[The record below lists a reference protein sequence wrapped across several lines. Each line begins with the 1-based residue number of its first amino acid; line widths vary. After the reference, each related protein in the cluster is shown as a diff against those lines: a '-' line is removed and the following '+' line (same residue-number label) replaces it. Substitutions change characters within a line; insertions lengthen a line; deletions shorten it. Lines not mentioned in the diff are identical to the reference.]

1 MTGCVV
7 AWERSAS
14 LIRHLTPVWEVGGLM
29 GSRGHRARAS
39 ASEHSRQVMRIAFVV
54 VAGLTVA
61 NCAKTVGGIDPK
73 YGVAASPRVIPFG
86 QPVPKGGGHYA
97 VGRPYVVAGRTY
109 VPTDDP
115 HYKAVGLASWYGD
128 DFHGRRTANGEIF
141 DMNSISAA
149 SPVLPLPSYVR
160 VTNLENKRSLIVR
173 VNDRG
178 PYHGNR
184 LIDVSGRAAHLLDFR
199 GNGIAR
205 VKVEYV
211 GKAPLQGSD
220 DRQLV
225 ATLRQD
231 GGPAPAPSV
240 VRVAAAGPFLPSE
253 RKYSVDPEE
262 SLRGTRADVPL
273 PPSRPYRLGE
283 ADAQAQNTPEPEP
296 EPEVSAASHRNV
308 ALYRP
313 SAPSR
318 SNVPA
323 PPARASV
330 SAFAPA
336 RYDGTA
342 ALTSGRGLY

>member
-1 MTGCVV
+1 
-7 AWERSAS
+7 
-14 LIRHLTPVWEVGGLM
+14 
-29 GSRGHRARAS
+29 
-39 ASEHSRQVMRIAFVV
+39 MRIAAVV
-54 VAGLTVA
+54 AAGLTLA
-61 NCAKTVGGIDPK
+61 NCAKTNFGGIDPK
-73 YGVAASPRVIPFG
+73 YGVAASPRVIAFG
-86 QPVPKGGGHYA
+86 QPVPKGGGRYS

-109 VPTDDP
+109 VPTEDP
-115 HYKAVGLASWYGD
+115 HYKAVGMASWYGD

-160 VTNLENKRSLIVR
+160 VTNLQNHRSLIVR

-178 PYHGNR
+178 PYHGDR
-184 LIDVSGRAAHLLDFR
+184 VIDVSGRAAQLLDFR
-199 GNGIAR
+199 NNGLAH

-211 GKAPLQGSD
+211 GRAPLQGSD

-231 GGPAPAPSV
+231 GGPAPAPAPSL
-240 VRVAAAGPFLPSE
+240 VRVAAVGPFLPSE
-253 RKYSVDPEE
+253 RKYSVDPDE
-262 SLRGTRADVPL
+262 SLRGTRVEVPL

-283 ADAQAQNTPEPEP
+283 ANDQEQSASAPEQKSEAPP
-296 EPEVSAASHRNV
+296 TSHRNV
-308 ALYRP
+308 ALYQPARP
-313 SAPSR
+313 TR
-318 SNVPA
+318 SDVFT